1 MALTREEV
9 LKIAKL
15 SKLEFRD
22 EEIVKFQEDLNNVF
36 SYIDELNEVDTEHV
50 APLVQVNHMLNNFRE
65 DVVRPSLTQEEAMH
79 NSPSKVDGMLI
90 VPKVVGGDN

>member
-15 SKLEFRD
+15 SRLEFMD
-22 EEIVKFQEDLNNVF
+22 EEIAKFQEDLNNIF
-36 SYIDELNEVDTEHV
+36 SYIDELNEVDTKSVE
-50 APLVQVNHMLNNFRE
+50 PLVQVNHMMNNFRE
-65 DVVRPSLTQEEAMH
+65 DLVKPSLTQEEAML

-90 VPKVVGGDN
+90 VPKVVGGEN